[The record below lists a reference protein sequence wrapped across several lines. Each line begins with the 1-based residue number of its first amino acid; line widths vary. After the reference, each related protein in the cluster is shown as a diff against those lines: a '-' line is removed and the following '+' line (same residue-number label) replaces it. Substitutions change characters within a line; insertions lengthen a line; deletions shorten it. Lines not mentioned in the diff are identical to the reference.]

1 MGVLAIVPQSHLRAA
16 KTRLAVVLE
25 PDARAALALQLLGRV
40 CAALR
45 ATPAVA
51 ALTVVS
57 PDPAVRVWGDRN
69 GYAVTLDPGYGLNAA
84 LEYARRGARDPRQDV
99 LIIAADL
106 PWLRPADVTAL
117 LRARQEA
124 RVVLA
129 PSKDGAGTNALALPG
144 RRRFTPAVGAG
155 SRVAH
160 RREAALRGLEVI
172 EVVRPGLAFDVDT
185 PDDLRALSRTVPAS
199 AARRTPGPRYN
210 QG

>member
-16 KTRLAVVLE
+16 KTRLAAVLR
-25 PDARAALALQLLGRV
+25 PDARAALALELLGRV

-45 ATPAVA
+45 ATPAVT

-57 PDPAVRVWGDRN
+57 PDPAVRAWGDRN
-69 GYAVTLDPGYGLNAA
+69 GYAVTLDPGCGLNAA
-84 LEYARRGARDPRQDV
+84 LEYARRGARDPRHDV

-106 PWLRPADVTAL
+106 PWLRAADVTAL
-117 LRARQEA
+117 LRAR
-124 RVVLA
+124 RDTRIVLA

-144 RRRFTPAVGAG
+144 CRWFTPSFGAG

-160 RREAALRGLEVI
+160 RREAALRGLELF
-172 EVVRPGLAFDVDT
+172 EVARPGLAFDVDT
-185 PDDLRALSRTVPAS
+185 PDDLRTLWSTVPAR
-199 AARRTPGPRYN
+199 ATRRASGSRYN

>member
-16 KTRLAVVLE
+16 KTRLAAVLA
-25 PDARAALALQLLGRV
+25 PDARAALALRLLGRV

-45 ATPAVA
+45 ATPDVA
-51 ALTVVS
+51 GLTVVS
-57 PDPAVRVWGDRN
+57 PDPSVRVWGDRN

-84 LEYARRGARDPRQDV
+84 LAYARGARDPRQDV
-99 LIIAADL
+99 LIMAADL

-117 LRARQEA
+117 LRARREG

-144 RRRFTPAVGAG
+144 RRQFTPAFGAG

-185 PDDLRALSRTVPAS
+185 PDDLQALSRTVPAA
-199 AARRTPGPRYN
+199 AARRPPGPRYN